1 MVVGVIEV
9 SGCHDGSMR
18 WAMWVGKWGLH
29 LARVGV
35 EMRMVG
41 WAGLGDENG

>member
-18 WAMWVGKWGLH
+18 RAKWVGKWGLH
-29 LARVGV
+29 LARVG
-35 EMRMVG
+35 G
-41 WAGLGDENG
+41 GGGDENGGVGTIEG